1 MVIWA
6 IERKKKTL
14 ALKDQEMLLK
24 GNCNLSRMVREEL
37 KGHM

>member
-1 MVIWA
+1 MGY
-6 IERKKKTL
+6 RKKKKTL